1 MNAGPASTEG
11 GAQTTRVAFIGG
23 HGRSGSTL
31 LGRMLAGVDGIC
43 SVGEL
48 RNLWDV
54 GVLRD
59 RSCACGN
66 AFSRC
71 EFWQAVGEQA
81 FGGWD
86 EETARTALTLRRQVD
101 RVRAVPRLSRGGD
114 GQFDSAADQ
123 YAEMLAAVYAA
134 AAAVTDATVVVDS
147 SKVPSTGY
155 LMQRSPRLEPR
166 VIHLV
171 RDSRGVAFSWTKVV
185 QRGDADR
192 TMARST
198 PARTALRWET
208 FNLLTARLQ
217 RKGLPVRLVRYEDLV
232 RDPRAEVAALVEFLG
247 VPQADLS
254 FLEGESITLP
264 QDHSVW
270 GNPMRSSSG
279 PQRLRLDAEWRTGL
293 GRGQR
298 ALVSTISVGGL
309 RRYGYLG
316 REVGE
321 IRG

>member
-1 MNAGPASTEG
+1 MTEG
-11 GAQTTRVAFIGG
+11 SASVDGRAGTTRVAFIGG

-31 LGRMLAGVDGIC
+31 LGRMLAGVDGVC

-59 RSCACGN
+59 RNCACGKP
-66 AFSRC
+66 FSQC
-71 EFWQAVGEQA
+71 EFWTSVGQEA
-81 FGGWD
+81 FDGWD
-86 EETARTALTLRRQVD
+86 AETARTALHLRRRVD
-101 RVRAVPRLSRGGD
+101 RVRAVPRLSRAGNGD
-114 GQFDSAADQ
+114 FDTAADT
-123 YAEMLAAVYAA
+123 YADMLAAVYTAA
-134 AAAVTDATVVVDS
+134 ATVTGAKVVVDS

-155 LMQRSPRLEPR
+155 LMQRSARLEPR

-185 QRGDADR
+185 HRGDAER

-198 PARTALRWET
+198 PARTAVRWEA
-208 FNLLTARLQ
+208 FNLLTARL
-217 RKGLPVRLVRYEDLV
+217 RSKGVPVRLVRYEDLV
-232 RDPRAEVAALVEFLG
+232 RDPRTEVSRLVDFLD
-247 VPQADLS
+247 VPEADLS
-254 FLEGESITLP
+254 FLGGESVLLP

-270 GNPMRSSSG
+270 GNPMRSASG

-298 ALVSTISVGGL
+298 ALVTTISVSGL
-309 RRYGYLG
+309 RRYGYIG
-316 REVGE
+316 RSVGE
-321 IRG
+321 THA

>member
-1 MNAGPASTEG
+1 MSAGSAAVEG
-11 GAQTTRVAFIGG
+11 GTQRTRVAFIGG

-31 LGRMLAGVDGIC
+31 LGRMLAGVEGVC

-59 RSCACGN
+59 RHCACGN
-66 AFSRC
+66 YFSQC
-71 EFWQAVGEQA
+71 EFWQAVGQEA

-86 EETARTALTLRRQVD
+86 EEIANTALDLRRQVD

-114 GQFDSAADQ
+114 GQFDRAADT
-123 YAEMLAAVYAA
+123 YAEMLASVYT
-134 AAAVTDATVVVDS
+134 AAAVVTGATVVVDS

-155 LMQRSPRLEPR
+155 LMQRSSRLEPR

-185 QRGDADR
+185 QRGDAER
-192 TMARST
+192 TMARSA

-208 FNLLTARLQ
+208 FNLLTAGLQ
-217 RKGLPVRLVRYEDLV
+217 RRGLPVRLVRYEDLV
-232 RDPRAEVAALVEFLG
+232 RDPGAEVSRLVEFLDL
-247 VPQADLS
+247 PEADLS

-270 GNPMRSSSG
+270 GNPMRTSSG
-279 PQRLRLDAEWRTGL
+279 PQRLRLDAEWRTAL

-309 RRYGYLG
+309 HRYGYIG
-316 REVGE
+316 RAVG
-321 IRG
+321 GVHG

>member
-1 MNAGPASTEG
+1 MSGGSSSVAGGTG
-11 GAQTTRVAFIGG
+11 TTRVAFIGG

-31 LGRMLAGVDGIC
+31 LGRMLAGVDGVC

-59 RSCACGN
+59 RNCACGRP
-66 AFSRC
+66 FSQC
-71 EFWQAVGEQA
+71 DFWQAVGQEA

-86 EETARTALTLRRQVD
+86 EETARSALDLRREVD

-114 GQFDSAADQ
+114 GDFDTAADT
-123 YAEMLAAVYAA
+123 YAEMLASVYTA
-134 AAAVTDATVVVDS
+134 AAAVTGATVVVDS

-155 LMQRSPRLEPR
+155 LMQRSSRLEPR

-192 TMARST
+192 TMARSS

-208 FNLLTARLQ
+208 FNLLTARLKS
-217 RKGLPVRLVRYEDLV
+217 KGLPVRLVRYEDLV
-232 RDPRAEVAALVEFLG
+232 RDPGAEVSGIMEFLG

-254 FLEGESITLP
+254 FLQGESVTLP
-264 QDHSVW
+264 LDHSVW
-270 GNPMRSSSG
+270 GNPMRSSIG

-309 RRYGYLG
+309 RRYGYIG
-316 REVGE
+316 HAVGE
-321 IRG
+321 THG

>member
-1 MNAGPASTEG
+1 MSG
-11 GAQTTRVAFIGG
+11 GSAALGGGTRPTRVAFIGG

-31 LGRMLAGVDGIC
+31 LGRMLAGVDGVC

-48 RNLWDV
+48 RNVWDV

-59 RSCACGN
+59 RNCACGSP
-66 AFSRC
+66 FSQC
-71 EFWQAVGEQA
+71 EFWQAVGREA

-86 EETARTALTLRRQVD
+86 AETANTALGLRRQVD

-114 GQFDSAADQ
+114 GDFDRAADT
-123 YAEMLAAVYAA
+123 YAEMLASVYTA
-134 AAAVTDATVVVDS
+134 AAAVSGATVVVDS

-155 LMQRSPRLEPR
+155 LMQRSSRLEPR

-185 QRGDADR
+185 QRGDAER

-208 FNLLTARLQ
+208 FNLLTARL
-217 RKGLPVRLVRYEDLV
+217 RSKGLPVRLVRYEDLV
-232 RDPRAEVAALVEFLG
+232 RDPRAEVSTLMEFLD
-247 VPQADLS
+247 VPQADLP
-254 FLEGESITLP
+254 FLEGETITLP
-264 QDHSVW
+264 LDHSVW
-270 GNPMRSSSG
+270 GNPMRSSTG
-279 PQRLRLDAEWRTGL
+279 PQRLRLDAEWRSGL

-309 RRYGYLG
+309 HRYGYIG
-316 REVGE
+316 HAAGE